1 MPGLL
6 EHQPAPLRGG
16 RRGRQGQGAAL
27 AVQAPDPRADERL
40 AVREEGAAFFVV
52 RAADRDDW
60 LVRFDKSPDFP
71 AREWAENMVRIY
83 NRRLSKRSTGPPI
96 PPGLTPSSYHPDA
109 ER

>member
-1 MPGLL
+1 MEAPG
-6 EHQPAPLRGG
+6 
-16 RRGRQGQGAAL
+16 
-27 AVQAPDPRADERL
+27 PRVDEEL

-83 NRRLSKRSTGPPI
+83 NRRLSRQSVGPPT
-96 PPGLTPSSYHPDA
+96 PPGTRPGRYHPGLG
-109 ER
+109 